1 MTTTKIADTND
12 EFIATHRPAP
22 DDLLVRVAALA
33 GWQNVAKSTLS
44 DHYFGTKDGDSRG
57 YPIPLYTTNLDT
69 IWGIYEE
76 FRLYPNI
83 NRSADGNCH
92 VSAFHHRSI
101 STQILSADDPNL
113 AIALCKLLVKISEKI
128 E

>member
-1 MTTTKIADTND
+1 MNKIADIGD
-12 EFIATHRPAP
+12 EFIAAHRPAP

-33 GWQNVAKSTLS
+33 GWQNVAMVNSAK
-44 DHYFGTKDGDSRG
+44 HYFGTKDGDSRG
-57 YPIPLYTTNLDT
+57 YPIPLYTTSIDT

-76 FRLYPNI
+76 FELYPSI

-92 VSAFHHRSI
+92 VSAFPHRSI

-113 AIALCKLLVKISEKI
+113 AVALCKLLVKISESI